1 MRLRPKDKKMC
12 VSGYIKFYI
21 GMVCQKI
28 FVFCQKVLH
37 WDDRETKLQY
47 FEIL

>member
-1 MRLRPKDKKMC
+1 MRLRPKDKKKLC
-12 VSGYIKFYI
+12 FRFIKFYL